1 MIIMLTAFLAGASP
15 LPQIDRTAL
24 ELQARAEALQ
34 PRARTQGRTV
44 QQRRAPATRAPA
56 IRPRTAAAA
65 TPTRSNKASTPPARG
80 PIRVAAAPVRTL
92 VPGPAR
98 RTATTRRI
106 SGGGPLDLAQI
117 TTICRAAG
125 NQEDPAGFLARLS
138 SAYSL
143 SSDDSVSLRASCAA
157 YLAGRA
163 DARRASGGTY

>member
-1 MIIMLTAFLAGASP
+1 MVILLTAFLAGASP

-24 ELQARAEALQ
+24 DLQARAEALQ
-34 PRARTQGRTV
+34 PGARTQARPV
-44 QQRRAPATRAPA
+44 RPRSAAPARTQAA
-56 IRPRTAAAA
+56 RPRTAAA
-65 TPTRSNKASTPPARG
+65 TPTRSNKASTSPARG
-80 PIRVAAAPVRTL
+80 PVRVAAAPARAL

-98 RTATTRRI
+98 RTAPRRAT
-106 SGGGPLDLAQI
+106 SGGPLDLAQI

-125 NQEDPAGFLARLS
+125 NQDDPAGFLARLS

-143 SSDDSVSLRASCAA
+143 SADDSVSLRASCAA

>member
-1 MIIMLTAFLAGASP
+1 MVILLTTLLAGASP

-24 ELQARAEALQ
+24 DLQARAEALQ
-34 PRARTQGRTV
+34 PRSRTQARTV
-44 QQRRAPATRAPA
+44 QRRTAAPTRTQAA
-56 IRPRTAAAA
+56 RPRTVAAA
-65 TPTRSNKASTPPARG
+65 TASRSNKASTPPARG
-80 PIRVAAAPVRTL
+80 PVRVAAAPVRTQ

-98 RTATTRRI
+98 RTAARRV
-106 SGGGPLDLAQI
+106 SGGSPLDLAQI

-125 NQEDPAGFLARLS
+125 NQDDPAGFLARLS

-143 SSDDSVSLRASCAA
+143 SADDSVSLRASCAA